1 MSDIDTAAEAVIR
14 TEAALN
20 ELNNQLD
27 VEKDIEKRVDL
38 GKKVA
43 NKRVEVRKA
52 RQALATAIASA

>member
-27 VEKDIEKRVDL
+27 VEKDVEKRVDL